1 MAPPH
6 TMSPPKNPR
15 LRPRPL
21 TKPTNSHSLVQARLS
36 MKSYSP
42 PSQPAMSTMPEE
54 ENRTIE
60 QFRLHRE
67 KNTDNLPAHLP
78 EAHTTRRR
86 ISYTKEQKLAA
97 ISYAT
102 NTWKAKPD
110 GSMELITKYRTAAN
124 LGITTAMLR
133 DWIRS
138 QPTIESMHQGGR
150 KNRVTVP
157 CQEPILEER
166 LVELF
171 AEARKVGRKI
181 TRRWFVRQGQQI
193 YGHLYPERVVKSVG
207 KRTEYTGFKFSRGW
221 FRGFRKRNQI
231 SVRSPTK
238 ISQKVYSSIFMP

>member
-1 MAPPH
+1 MAKISSGTVTTGQAKTPPQPDYQLIYVSLRSLCGVALMAPPH

-15 LRPRPL
+15 PRPGPL
-21 TKPTNSHSLVQARLS
+21 TKPTNSRSLVQARLS
-36 MKSYSP
+36 IKSYSP

-60 QFRLHRE
+60 QFRLHGE
-67 KNTDNLPAHLP
+67 KNADNLPAHLP
-78 EAHTTRRR
+78 EDHTTRRS

-110 GSMELITKYRTAAN
+110 GFMELITKYRAAAN
-124 LGITTAMLR
+124 LGITTAILR

-150 KNRVTVP
+150 KNRVTFP
-157 CQEPILEER
+157 CQEPILEKR

-171 AEARKVGRKI
+171 TEARKVGRKI
-181 TRRWFVRQGQQI
+181 
-193 YGHLYPERVVKSVG
+193 YGHLYPERIAKSVLSWLV
-207 KRTEYTGFKFSRGW
+207 SR
-221 FRGFRKRNQI
+221 FQDTQSN
-231 SVRSPTK
+231 
-238 ISQKVYSSIFMP
+238 